1 MPLGEIIHVLKFL
14 QRGFWWSAWRS
25 DQGRSFGV
33 CEEGKQKNEVLNEIG
48 PRPQRGIVP
57 VSRTT
62 ESTPHLF

>member
-1 MPLGEIIHVLKFL
+1 M
-14 QRGFWWSAWRS
+14 
-25 DQGRSFGV
+25 